1 MDNQRNCKKAYK
13 FLSAKISK
21 LPLIFTFIDLQCH
34 SSKAGALSPFKTIN
48 KNANKPNN
56 TDTIDSS
63 SAFTS
68 PSYSTNFIPSGGSML
83 EASSA
88 PTETVK

>member
-1 MDNQRNCKKAYK
+1 MDHQRNCKKADQ
-13 FLSAKISK
+13 FLNAKISK
-21 LPLIFTFIDLQCH
+21 LPLLFPFIDLQCH

-56 TDTIDSS
+56 TDTTDSS

-68 PSYSTNFIPSGGSML
+68 PNYSINSIPSGGSML
-83 EASSA
+83 EVSLA